1 MFSWV
6 SAVIVVIVIV
16 VDVVIVVNVIFVDVV
31 VAVGFVTV
39 SAVLVSLI
47 IFLFLQTRDL
57 RRYGANLDDPN
68 KQKCCSYG

>member
-16 VDVVIVVNVIFVDVV
+16 VDVVIVVNVIVVDVV

-39 SAVLVSLI
+39 SAVLVGLI
-47 IFLFLQTRDL
+47 IFLFLQARDL
-57 RRYGANLDDPN
+57 RRNGANLDVPN
-68 KQKCCSYG
+68 KQKRCS